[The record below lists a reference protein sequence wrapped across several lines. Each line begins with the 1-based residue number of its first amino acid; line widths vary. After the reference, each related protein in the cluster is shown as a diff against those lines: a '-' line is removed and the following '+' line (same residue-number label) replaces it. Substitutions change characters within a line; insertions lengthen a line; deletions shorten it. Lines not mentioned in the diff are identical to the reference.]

1 MLFNRKAAS
10 NSGPNAVEPNFRII
24 MQVGDDQR
32 VYSLPLAPRMI
43 VGRGGE
49 SDVPQIN
56 LTRFDAAQFGVSRQH
71 AAVVWDGETLQVE
84 DLQSTNG
91 TRINGKPIDAGAL
104 YRLRNGDELEFGSL
118 RVRVR
123 VVRAPDS

>member
-1 MLFNRKAAS
+1 MLFNRKAA
-10 NSGPNAVEPNFRII
+10 NSEPNTVAPNFRII
-24 MQVGDDQR
+24 MQVGDDER

-43 VGRGGE
+43 VGRGGDT
-49 SDVPQIN
+49 SVPQIN

-71 AAVVWDGETLQVE
+71 AAVVWDGETLHVE

-91 TRINGKPIDAGAL
+91 TRINGKPIDPGAL

>member
-1 MLFNRKAAS
+1 MMS
-10 NSGPNAVEPNFRII
+10 
-24 MQVGDDQR
+24 
-32 VYSLPLAPRMI
+32 
-43 VGRGGE
+43 
-49 SDVPQIN
+49 
-56 LTRFDAAQFGVSRQH
+56 
-71 AAVVWDGETLQVE
+71 AAVVWDGETLHVE

-91 TRINGKPIDAGAL
+91 TRINGKPIDPGAL